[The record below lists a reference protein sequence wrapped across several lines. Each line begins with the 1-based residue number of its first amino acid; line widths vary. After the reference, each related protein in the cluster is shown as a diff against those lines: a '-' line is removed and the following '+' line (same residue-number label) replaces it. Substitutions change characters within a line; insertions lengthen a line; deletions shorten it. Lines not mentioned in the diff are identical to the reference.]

1 MFYFRSGYIMYFC
14 ICYSKNIEILLI
26 KVLLC
31 TYLLGTYYVYTFLS
45 NFIQNNFQEKNV
57 ITFTRNSVVK
67 KFPNNFVY
75 GIF

>member
-1 MFYFRSGYIMYFC
+1 MFYFKSGYIMYFC

-45 NFIQNNFQEKNV
+45 NFIQNSFKKKMLSHSQE
-57 ITFTRNSVVK
+57 IQ
-67 KFPNNFVY
+67 
-75 GIF
+75 

>member
-1 MFYFRSGYIMYFC
+1 MLFKEYRNFTYKSTFVY
-14 ICYSKNIEILLI
+14 LL
-26 KVLLC
+26 K
-31 TYLLGTYYVYTFLS
+31 LLGTYYVCTFLS